1 MHRLAALG
9 TLVGLTALC
18 PQSPALAAEPAA
30 LSERYAG
37 WSLLEVEVSSDD
49 ALAQLLALGV
59 DPWTDHPRPGALRV
73 LASPAQQASIAA
85 TDWTTRILVADA
97 QLPVDDE
104 RTRLSLRP
112 PAQGGASFFAEY
124 RDLAEID
131 AQLDASA
138 ADHPELATIVEL
150 GDSIEGRPIRGLW
163 ITEAGDADRPTLLI
177 TGGQHAREWIA
188 VSSAMYLAEQL
199 IARAGEPMYADA
211 LSQLQIVIV
220 PVVNPDGYAFT
231 WTNQRYWRKNRRD
244 GVGVDIN
251 RNFGHGWGGEG
262 ASAVP
267 EEENYAGPAA
277 FSEPETQAIRD
288 FVLAHP
294 ELVGHLDLHSFG
306 ELVLYPWGD
315 VYEAAP
321 DDLQLSA
328 TANAAA
334 SAMSTNGREYT
345 ALQGVNLYPAA
356 GNVIDWTYGEA
367 DLHALTFE
375 LRPSFEDEDVGFVIG
390 PEQIV
395 PCGDEALAGLWAL
408 IDWADVDAPDPSTG
422 DDGSSSSSGES
433 STSSEGSSSTTAD
446 GSSSG
451 TESSSTTTV
460 AGSSSSDAERSTTA
474 APADGDGSGCGCT
487 QHPGARGG
495 VIALVAIT
503 LLGRRRRR

>member
-1 MHRLAALG
+1 V
-9 TLVGLTALC
+9 TLVGLATIGR
-18 PQSPALAAEPAA
+18 PSPALADPAA
-30 LSERYAG
+30 TERYAG
-37 WSLLEVEVSSDD
+37 WSLIEVDVPSDD

-59 DPWTDHPRPGALRV
+59 DPWTDHPRPGLLRV

-85 TDWTTRILVADA
+85 TRWSTRTLVADA

-104 RTRLSLRP
+104 RERLSLRP
-112 PAQGGASFFAEY
+112 PPQGGASFFADF

-138 ADHPELATIVEL
+138 ADNPELATVVEL
-150 GDSIEGRPIRGLW
+150 GDSLEGRAIRGLR
-163 ITEAGDADRPTLLI
+163 ITADGDDDRPTLLI

-188 VSSAMYLAEQL
+188 VSSAMYIADQL
-199 IARAGEPMYADA
+199 ITRAGEPMYADA

-231 WTNQRYWRKNRRD
+231 WTDQRYWRKNRRD
-244 GVGVDIN
+244 GVGVDVN

-267 EEENYAGPAA
+267 EDENYAGTAA
-277 FSEPETQAIRD
+277 FSEPESQAVRD
-288 FVLAHP
+288 YVLAHP

-315 VYEAAP
+315 VYEVAP
-321 DDLQLSA
+321 DDLQLAA

-345 ALQGVNLYPAA
+345 ALQGVNLYPAS

-375 LRPSFEDEDVGFVIG
+375 LRPGFEDEDGDFVIG
-390 PEQIV
+390 SEHIV
-395 PCGDEALAGLWAL
+395 PCGDEALAGLWVL
-408 IDWADVDAPDPSTG
+408 IDWADADEPEPTTG
-422 DDGSSSSSGES
+422 DGSSSSSG
-433 STSSEGSSSTTAD
+433 GSSSEAGDGSSSSTAAD
-446 GSSSG
+446 GSSSSAG
-451 TESSSTTTV
+451 PSTTA
-460 AGSSSSDAERSTTA
+460 AGSSSGDADSSGTA
-474 APADGDGSGCGCT
+474 SPADAGGDGCGCA
-487 QHPGARGG
+487 QHRERRGG

-503 LLGRRRRR
+503 LLARRRRR